1 MPTLFSRILSGE
13 IPGEIVFEND
23 HVFAIRDINPVAPT
37 HILIIPKTEIVGL
50 SSLPAEGDHLA
61 ILNAA
66 KEIAQQEGLT
76 DGFRLV
82 INDGADAGQTVPHL
96 HAHLIGGRSLSWP
109 PG

>member
-1 MPTLFSRILSGE
+1 MVLRASIEVCRHSSQESYREKFRGKSFSRTKKFLL
-13 IPGEIVFEND
+13 
-23 HVFAIRDINPVAPT
+23 FATSTPWLQ
-37 HILIIPKTEIVGL
+37 LI

-61 ILNAA
+61 LLNAA
-66 KEIAQQEGLT
+66 KVIAEQEGLT